1 MKTDVTGGHSETQSR
16 SCLCRRS
23 LCKWASL
30 HKPSKVTVWFGAPS
44 LEEPDNEVQ
53 FVRLFVC
60 TTNLAWPHTG
70 GGRGTQTGMP
80 WWVVCA
86 ILLYHILIF
95 HLHSGP
101 LFFYSYL
108 PGNTKLALTQKLLFA
123 PIVLLKGVARWAWKT
138 DLKDTLLTLTLFRPL
153 NVLCKDCLIG
163 RTTGVQNPK
172 CTFSGSQT

>member
-1 MKTDVTGGHSETQSR
+1 MNSNPRITFQRKLYVNRRGASGLVTYTNSYCTQQRKETRPMKTDVTGGHSETQSR

-60 TTNLAWPHTG
+60 TTNLARPHTG
-70 GGRGTQTGMP
+70 GGRGAQTGMP

-86 ILLYHILIF
+86 ILLYHTLIF

-108 PGNTKLALTQKLLFA
+108 LGNTKLALTQKLLFA
-123 PIVLLKGVARWAWKT
+123 PMVVLKGVARQAWKT
-138 DLKDTLLTLTLFRPL
+138 H
-153 NVLCKDCLIG
+153 
-163 RTTGVQNPK
+163 
-172 CTFSGSQT
+172 

>member
-1 MKTDVTGGHSETQSR
+1 MKTDVTDGGHSATQSR

-70 GGRGTQTGMP
+70 GRGGTNWYAMVGGLCNFIISYSYISSSLWTI
-80 WWVVCA
+80 
-86 ILLYHILIF
+86 ILLF
-95 HLHSGP
+95 
-101 LFFYSYL
+101 L
-108 PGNTKLALTQKLLFA
+108 P
-123 PIVLLKGVARWAWKT
+123 AREYKT
-138 DLKDTLLTLTLFRPL
+138 CSDAKTAFCSHCGSERCCKTGLKDTLLTLTLFSPL
-153 NVLCKDCLIG
+153 NVLCKDRLIG
-163 RTTGVQNPK
+163 RTAGVQNPK